1 MTSRN
6 GSCCRL
12 REFCLEAARDIS
24 SDCAGGDV
32 EPLSEVA
39 GCERPLVELL
49 GRQATIVAK
58 GAPFDAES
66 FTLVSRRVDDLISI
80 SYSKFYAYIF
90 KDLPVC
96 WRVLYTDASIL
107 KFSVLFLASSLAA
120 DNCSVPPA
128 LPPKPDDALLEQLV
142 QPLDLAII
150 LAGAAGTK
158 RGRRWVEQAFCLLD
172 MIFNTQQFDA
182 GSESTAM
189 NTRDDSH
196 LSKRL
201 KLSQSNASLNV
212 WDAHASFK
220 PTEPFTPPVKN
231 PVMRVGQLS
240 LESFQFYM
248 DRPTNLDLGPEPLII
263 TGVTDD
269 WPARTTNPWCKP
281 AYLLSRTLNGQ
292 RLVPVE
298 TGRSYVD
305 EGWGQK
311 IIPFAAFLE
320 GYIDRSAISSSS
332 DHDSSNSK
340 QAVDCSTT
348 GSLHEQAPI
357 AYLAQH
363 QLFEQLPS
371 LRDDIRIP
379 DYCYT
384 APPPPPASMFATTEQ
399 RPPELEDP
407 ILNAWF
413 GPPGT
418 ITPLH
423 TDPYHN
429 MLSQVVGRKYVRLYS
444 HLQTPHMAARGVED
458 GVEMS
463 NTSHFDVG
471 VMEGWDE
478 ANGRDQDDGRPDTV
492 EFRDIPFLDCI
503 LEPGD
508 TLYIP
513 VGWWHY
519 IRGLSVSFSVSF
531 WWN

>member
-1 MTSRN
+1 MASGNLPGRQ
-6 GSCCRL
+6 L
-12 REFCLEAARDIS
+12 RELCLKAAREIS
-24 SDCAGGDV
+24 SEYAGGDV
-32 EPLSEVA
+32 EPLGEVA
-39 GCERPLVELL
+39 GCESPLVELL
-49 GRQATIVAK
+49 SRQATIIAK
-58 GAPFDAES
+58 SVSIEAES
-66 FTLVSRRVDDLISI
+66 FTLISRRIDDLISI

-107 KFSVLFLASSLAA
+107 KFCTVFLTSHLSGDNPSAS
-120 DNCSVPPA
+120 PA
-128 LPPKPDDALLEQLV
+128 FSPNPDDALLKLLV

-150 LAGAAGTK
+150 LAGAAGNK
-158 RGRRWVEQAFCLLD
+158 RGRRWIEQAFCLLD
-172 MIFNTQQFDA
+172 KIFNTSQFDP
-182 GSESTAM
+182 GSETAIKPQ
-189 NTRDDSH
+189 DGSH
-196 LSKRL
+196 LPKRP
-201 KLSQSNASLNV
+201 KLSPRNASPNSWETL
-212 WDAHASFK
+212 DSFK
-220 PTEPFTPPVKN
+220 TTEPFTPPVKN
-231 PVMRVGQLS
+231 PVRRVKQLS
-240 LESFQFYM
+240 LESFQSYM
-248 DRPTNLDLGPEPLII
+248 DRPSNLDLGPEPLII

-269 WPARTTNPWCKP
+269 WPARTTNPWRKP
-281 AYLLSRTLNGQ
+281 AYLLARTLNGQ

-311 IIPFAAFLE
+311 IIPFAEFLE
-320 GYIDRSAISSSS
+320 GYIDRSAVSSSVDYESS
-332 DHDSSNSK
+332 DSKRAEGGGTAGSSHK
-340 QAVDCSTT
+340 QA
-348 GSLHEQAPI
+348 AI

-363 QLFEQLPS
+363 QLFAQLPS

-384 APPPPPASMFATTEQ
+384 VPPPPPASMFPTPEQ

-429 MLSQVVGRKYVRLYS
+429 MLCQVVGRKYVRLYS
-444 HLQTPHMAARGVED
+444 HLQTPRMAARGVED

-463 NTSHFDVG
+463 NTSNFDVG

-478 ANGRDQDDGRPDTV
+478 ADGQEENEGQSTTI
-492 EFRDIPFLDCI
+492 EFENIPFLDCI

-519 IRGLSVSFSVSF
+519 VRGLSVSFSVSS

>member
-1 MTSRN
+1 MASSN
-6 GSCCRL
+6 LPCCQL
-12 REFCLEAARDIS
+12 RALCLEAAREIS
-24 SDCAGGDV
+24 SECAGGDV
-32 EPLSEVA
+32 KPLSEVA
-39 GCERPLVELL
+39 GCESPLVELL
-49 GRQATIVAK
+49 GRQANIIAK
-58 GAPFDAES
+58 DTSIDAES
-66 FTLVSRRVDDLISI
+66 FTLISRRIDDLISI
-80 SYSKFYAYIF
+80 SYSKFYAYVF
-90 KDLPVC
+90 KDLPVR

-107 KFSVLFLASSLAA
+107 KFCFVFLASPLAGGSSSA
-120 DNCSVPPA
+120 SPA
-128 LPPKPDDALLEQLV
+128 HSPKPDDALLEQLV

-150 LAGAAGTK
+150 LAGAAGNR
-158 RGRRWVEQAFCLLD
+158 RGRRWIEQAFCLLEN
-172 MIFNTQQFDA
+172 ISNTSQFIPS
-182 GSESTAM
+182 SETARK
-189 NTRDDSH
+189 TKDGSH

-201 KLSQSNASLNV
+201 KLSPSNASANIWEAL
-212 WDAHASFK
+212 ASFK
-220 PTEPFTPPVKN
+220 TTEPFTPPVKN
-231 PVMRVGQLS
+231 PVRRVKKLS
-240 LESFQFYM
+240 LESFQSYM
-248 DRPTNLDLGPEPLII
+248 DKPSNLDMGPEPLII
-263 TGVTDD
+263 TNVTDD

-281 AYLLSRTLNGQ
+281 AYLLSRTLNGR

-311 IIPFAAFLE
+311 IIPFSAFLE
-320 GYIDRSAISSSS
+320 GYIDRSAISSSA

-340 QAVDCSTT
+340 RTEGGGTA
-348 GSLHEQAPI
+348 GSLHEQASI

-363 QLFEQLPS
+363 QLFTQLPS

-384 APPPPPASMFATTEQ
+384 APPPPPASMFPTSEQ

-463 NTSHFDVG
+463 NTSRFDVG

-478 ANGRDQDDGRPDTV
+478 ADGEDEDEGKSKAV
-492 EFRDIPFLDCI
+492 DFGKIPFLDCI

-508 TLYIP
+508 TLYVP

-519 IRGLSVSFSVSF
+519 VRGLSVSFSVSF

>member
-1 MTSRN
+1 MTSSN
-6 GSCCRL
+6 VSCCQL
-12 REFCLEAARDIS
+12 REFCLKAAREIS
-24 SDCAGGDV
+24 SECAGGDV
-32 EPLSEVA
+32 RPLNEAA
-39 GCERPLVELL
+39 GCESPLVELL
-49 GRQATIVAK
+49 GRQATVIAK
-58 GAPFDAES
+58 GASIDAES
-66 FTLVSRRVDDLISI
+66 FALISKRIDDLISI

-90 KDLPVC
+90 KDLPFC

-107 KFSVLFLASSLAA
+107 KFCIVFLASPLAGGNHSASLAL
-120 DNCSVPPA
+120 SS
-128 LPPKPDDALLEQLV
+128 KPDDALLGQLV

-150 LAGAAGTK
+150 LAGAAGNK
-158 RGRRWVEQAFCLLD
+158 RGRRWVEQAFCLLGK
-172 MIFNTQQFDA
+172 IFDTCQFEL
-182 GSESTAM
+182 GSETVIK
-189 NTRDDSH
+189 TQDDSH
-196 LSKRL
+196 LPKRL
-201 KLSQSNASLNV
+201 KLSPSNASPSDWETV
-212 WDAHASFK
+212 ASFK
-220 PTEPFTPPVKN
+220 TNEPFTPPVKN
-231 PVMRVGQLS
+231 PVRRLEQLS
-240 LESFQFYM
+240 LESFQSYM
-248 DRPTNLDLGPEPLII
+248 DRPSDSDLGPEPLII

-320 GYIDRSAISSSS
+320 GYIDRPAVSSSA
-332 DHDSSNSK
+332 DHGSRNSERTEGGGT
-340 QAVDCSTT
+340 A
-348 GSLHEQAPI
+348 GSLHKQASI

-363 QLFEQLPS
+363 QLFAQLPS

-384 APPPPPASMFATTEQ
+384 APPPPPASMFPMSEQ

-444 HLQTPHMAARGVED
+444 HLQTPRMAARGVED

-478 ANGRDQDDGRPDTV
+478 ANGQDEKESQKNAVDFGS
-492 EFRDIPFLDCI
+492 IPFLDCI

-519 IRGLSVSFSVSF
+519 VRGLSVSFSVSF